1 LASKALLLARLT
13 LAFDA
18 QVDRDVEPADGV
30 AVDRDDVINLVLDA
44 GQESQA
50 AGLEDSS
57 SWGSKRKG
65 LTRKSQAFRL
75 RNPFQIKMI

>member
-1 LASKALLLARLT
+1 LT

-57 SWGSKRKG
+57 SWGGKRKG
-65 LTRKSQAFRL
+65 LTRKSQAFRP

>member
-30 AVDRDDVINLVLDA
+30 AVDRDDVSTSCWMPV
-44 GQESQA
+44 
-50 AGLEDSS
+50 
-57 SWGSKRKG
+57 RKVRQRVWRIVPPG
-65 LTRKSQAFRL
+65 AENEKG
-75 RNPFQIKMI
+75 